1 MMNNQ
6 KTSWMLGFPLVPTPT
21 VTSYPGQSLEGMIRR
36 LTERKDEQQ
45 LISNTWDA
53 EAPNGIFYL
62 AALLV
67 TLIFV
72 AISVATDT
80 RANEVGNDEGNE
92 LGSSSKVLRW

>member
-1 MMNNQ
+1 
-6 KTSWMLGFPLVPTPT
+6 
-21 VTSYPGQSLEGMIRR
+21 MIRR

-80 RANEVGNDEGNE
+80 RANEVGND
-92 LGSSSKVLRW
+92 

>member
-1 MMNNQ
+1 
-6 KTSWMLGFPLVPTPT
+6 MLGFPLVPTPT

-80 RANEVGNDEGNE
+80 RANEVGND
-92 LGSSSKVLRW
+92 